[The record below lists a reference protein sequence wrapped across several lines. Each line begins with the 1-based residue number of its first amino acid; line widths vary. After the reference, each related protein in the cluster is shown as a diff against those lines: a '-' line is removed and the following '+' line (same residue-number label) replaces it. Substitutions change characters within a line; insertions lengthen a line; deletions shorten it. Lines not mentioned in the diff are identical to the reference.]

1 MKTFTEKEA
10 LEEIFNKK
18 SLSST
23 MRSIK
28 SRYKN
33 GVLSNKTIAYILK
46 EHKFAVTQPVLYKIK
61 KR

>member
-18 SLSST
+18 NLSST

-28 SRYKN
+28 RRYKN
-33 GVLSNKTIAYILK
+33 GTISSKTIAYTLK
-46 EHKFAVTQPVLYKIK
+46 ENKFTIAHPVLYKIK